1 MVENVKREKGP
12 FEYLFLDIE
21 WNQAPGTSGLD
32 GREAIQIG
40 VVAADA
46 QIQKVKTFS
55 KAIRLSD
62 PKVFNE
68 ETEIISHSTIAHVM
82 RGNEEK
88 AVLEKFAQSFPQY
101 CHLIVWRRDAY
112 ELFLR
117 DMRKYGITIKRH
129 RVVVLQ
135 DVLGVIA
142 GNSNNRIGFEK
153 ALICS
158 GVKYVPNYLHYAKH
172 DANYLYQ
179 LFYQCF
185 QQYSTLFSPTIYLVP
200 EIIKYDEKRTII
212 HVHIPPSAE
221 VHSFKKIIYDR
232 VDDADVKVTATSAIA
247 QMYIRKQNIFTERKI
262 YPYAKMEDLRLDLLP
277 KIRIMAQNHAGGQH
291 PWTAMDDQELLKS
304 AGLYGRDI
312 VTGEE
317 GFNLAAIMLLG
328 KDDVIL
334 NVAPTYVTDALVR
347 KVNVDR
353 YDDREIVKT
362 NLIDSYS
369 QLLDFGR
376 KNLPDKFFLED
387 TVNKSLRNTIVREM
401 VSNTLM
407 HREFTSSY
415 TAKFVIEKNRMYVEN
430 ANRATQE
437 GFITVDNLEPNPKNP
452 VIAAFFRNIG
462 YADQL
467 GSGVRKLFKYS
478 KYYSGKDPQFVEDDI
493 FRIIVPLD
501 DEYSF
506 DYSTENRN
514 NTVSEQKNA
523 DKMPISA
530 DKMPI
535 SADKVPTNDLPVQQ
549 RSIIQFV
556 ERKGQITSRQVE
568 ELLEVK
574 QRRARGILGE
584 LVNMGL
590 LERQGSYKSTVYV
603 LKNGR

>member
-1 MVENVKREKGP
+1 MNLNELQSILTIGETVAVEFKRCGNGIENDTYETVCSFLNRFGGD
-12 FEYLFLDIE
+12 LFMGVLDD
-21 WNQAPGTSGLD
+21 GTV
-32 GREAIQIG
+32 EG
-40 VVAADA
+40 V
-46 QIQKVKTFS
+46 
-55 KAIRLSD
+55 
-62 PKVFNE
+62 P
-68 ETEIISHSTIAHVM
+68 
-82 RGNEEK
+82 EK
-88 AVLEKFAQSFPQY
+88 AAP
-101 CHLIVWRRDAY
+101 
-112 ELFLR
+112 
-117 DMRKYGITIKRH
+117 DMVKNFIK
-129 RVVVLQ
+129 
-135 DVLGVIA
+135 VI
-142 GNSNNRIGFEK
+142 SNQ
-153 ALICS
+153 
-158 GVKYVPNYLHYAKH
+158 V
-172 DANYLYQ
+172 
-179 LFYQCF
+179 
-185 QQYSTLFSPTIYLVP
+185 LFSPTIYLAP
-200 EIIKYDEKRTII
+200 EIIKYDEKRMII

-221 VHSFKKIIYDR
+221 VHSFKKVIYDR

-317 GFNLAAIMLLG
+317 GLNLAAIMLLG

-362 NLIDSYS
+362 NLIESYS

-437 GFITVDNLEPNPKNP
+437 GLITVDNLEPNPKNP

-478 KYYSGKDPQFVEDDI
+478 KYYSGRDPQFVEDDI

-506 DYSTENRN
+506 DYSTENRD
-514 NTVSEQKNA
+514 NTVSENAGKVPINA
-523 DKMPISA
+523 DKMPINSLSA
-530 DKMPI
+530 
-535 SADKVPTNDLPVQQ
+535 QQ
-549 RSIIQFV
+549 RSIIQFA
-556 ERKGQITSRQVE
+556 EGKGQITSRQVE

-574 QRRARGILGE
+574 QRRARSILGE
-584 LVNMGL
+584 LVDMGI